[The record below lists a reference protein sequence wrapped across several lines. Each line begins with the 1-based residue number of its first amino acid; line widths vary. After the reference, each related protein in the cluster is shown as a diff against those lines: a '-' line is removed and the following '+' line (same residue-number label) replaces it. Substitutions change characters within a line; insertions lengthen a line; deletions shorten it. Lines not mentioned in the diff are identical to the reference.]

1 MKFVLFIC
9 LVFWWCM
16 TLFGM
21 IRSQIKYAR
30 NDLGEDDPVVDDPVV
45 IEATDLLGPRGTRIL
60 YTIAFFISILIDNI
74 LLIIALALSKYA
86 NNPDV
91 FHHYL
96 ATLLMLNI
104 VFDLAASP
112 AILKLIKDHKAST
125 KSRIAN
131 GLMDLITIIFGTITI
146 FIGFN

>member
-9 LVFWWCM
+9 LVFWWCI

-21 IRSQIKYAR
+21 IRSQIKYAQ
-30 NDLGEDDPVVDDPVV
+30 NDLGEDDPVV
-45 IEATDLLGPRGTRIL
+45 IEATDLLGPRGTRLL
-60 YTIAFFISILIDNI
+60 YTFAFFISILIDNI

-86 NNPDV
+86 NNPDI

-96 ATLLMLNI
+96 VTLLMLNI

-112 AILKLIKDHKAST
+112 AILKLIKDHKFSM

-131 GLMDLITIIFGTITI
+131 GLMDLIILVFGAITI
-146 FIGFN
+146 FVGW

>member
-9 LVFWWCM
+9 LVFWWCI

-21 IRSQIKYAR
+21 IRSQIKYAQ
-30 NDLGEDDPVVDDPVV
+30 NDLGEDDPVV

-60 YTIAFFISILIDNI
+60 YTIAFFLSILIDNI

-86 NNPDV
+86 NNPDI

-96 ATLLMLNI
+96 VTLLMLNI

-112 AILKLIKDHKAST
+112 AILKLIKDHKTSM
-125 KSRIAN
+125 KNRIAN
-131 GLMDLITIIFGTITI
+131 GLMDLIILVFGAITI
-146 FIGFN
+146 FVGW

>member
-1 MKFVLFIC
+1 MKFVLFMC
-9 LVFWWCM
+9 LVFWWCI
-16 TLFGM
+16 TLFVM
-21 IRSQIKYAR
+21 IRSQIKYAH
-30 NDLGEDDPVVDDPVV
+30 NDLGEDDPVV

-60 YTIAFFISILIDNI
+60 YTIAFFLSILMDNS

-91 FHHYL
+91 FNHYL
-96 ATLLMLNI
+96 VTLLMLNI

-112 AILKLIKDHKAST
+112 AILNLIKDHKISM

-131 GLMDLITIIFGTITI
+131 GLMDLIILIFGAITI
-146 FIGFN
+146 FVGW

>member
-9 LVFWWCM
+9 LLFWWCI

-21 IRSQIKYAR
+21 IKSQIKYAQ
-30 NDLGEDDPVVDDPVV
+30 NDLGEDDPVVV
-45 IEATDLLGPRGTRIL
+45 EATDLLGPRGTRLL
-60 YTIAFFISILIDNI
+60 YTFAFFISILMDNI

-86 NNPDV
+86 NNPDI

-96 ATLLMLNI
+96 ITLLMLNI

-112 AILKLIKDHKAST
+112 AILKLIKDHKFSM

-131 GLMDLITIIFGTITI
+131 GLMDLIILVFGTITI
-146 FIGFN
+146 FVGW

>member
-9 LVFWWCM
+9 LVFWWLV
-16 TLFGM
+16 TAYSA
-21 IRSQIKYAR
+21 IKSQIEFTKD
-30 NDLGEDDPVVDDPVV
+30 NGGKDNLGFYEYV
-45 IEATDLLGPRGTRIL
+45 DLLGPSRARLL
-60 YTIAFFISILIDNI
+60 YTLIFFLAILFDNI

-96 ATLLMLNI
+96 ITLLMLNV

-112 AILKLIKDHKAST
+112 IILKLDMHYKTFKKAKISF
-125 KSRIAN
+125 

-146 FIGFN
+146 FVGFN